1 MMLLRNKRKY
11 KSVYDIFLQKEVDSY
26 MNVRKTIRRSSGRE
40 SRNNYNMPQKKNSG
54 FLGRVIRRFF
64 LVLFAVV
71 IMLASVLLMVL
82 NLVFNGPSP
91 TARDQL
97 AMALIEASATKWVP
111 ALFIGEEAVAE
122 LKSDGGD
129 VGLQDDV
136 TDANA
141 VIINRAGLTANA
153 DEWANY
159 PDGIRIESIEGA
171 TYKAKVMLV
180 RNPSQVY
187 LGISTH
193 NGFSTSIPGK
203 RLNVAIEDESAIAA
217 VNAGAFNDDG
227 TSGSY
232 VGSLPEGLVYSGGN
246 CVWKTGVPPNGITG
260 FAGFNEDN
268 VLVVHKDN
276 ITAAQAEELNIR
288 DGCCFGP
295 VLIMNGEIN
304 MEAYNK
310 ASGLNPRTAIGQ
322 RADGAVIFVCIDGR
336 QPSSMGGEYKDII
349 DIMVEYGAINA
360 CNMDGGSSTVM
371 MYRDTYGLYG
381 EKGQVQMMNSY
392 SLLQTE
398 PRKMP
403 DFWLVRPTEEG

>member
-1 MMLLRNKRKY
+1 MKKQNTNLAVQPTKLKQPEK
-11 KSVYDIFLQKEVDSY
+11 KKG
-26 MNVRKTIRRSSGRE
+26 SGL
-40 SRNNYNMPQKKNSG
+40 M
-54 FLGRVIRRFF
+54 GRIIRRFF

-71 IMLASVLLMVL
+71 IMAVSALVMVL

-91 TARDQL
+91 TARNQL
-97 AMALIEASATKWVP
+97 TMTLIEASATKWVP
-111 ALFIGEEAVAE
+111 ALFIGEDGVAE
-122 LKSDGGD
+122 IRAGVD
-129 VGLQDDV
+129 VKLEDDV
-136 TDANA
+136 TDVNA
-141 VIINRAGLTANA
+141 VIINRGGLTGNA
-153 DEWANY
+153 DEWADY
-159 PDGIRIESIEGA
+159 PDGIRIESVYGD
-171 TYKAKVMLV
+171 TYNAKVMIV
-180 RNPSQVY
+180 RDPSQVY

-193 NGFSTSIPGK
+193 EGFSTSIPGK
-203 RLNVAIEDESAIAA
+203 RLNVAIEDEGAIAA
-217 VNAGAFNDDG
+217 VNGGAFNDDG

-232 VGSLPEGLVYSGGN
+232 VGTLPAGLVYSEGE
-246 CVWKTGVPPNGITG
+246 CVWTSGKPSETSG
-260 FAGFNEDN
+260 FAGFTKDN
-268 VLVVHKDN
+268 ILVVHKDN
-276 ITAAQAEELNIR
+276 ISQAQAEELNIR

-310 ASGLNPRTAIGQ
+310 VSGLNPRTGIGQ

-336 QPSSMGGEYKDII
+336 QPSSRGGEYKDVI

-381 EKGQVQMMNSY
+381 EAGQVQMMNSY

-403 DFWLVRPTEEG
+403 DFWMVRPAKEG